1 MAFVYKSEPVR
12 GAAWARAFAE
22 RRPDLPFLIW
32 PETGAPEAVR
42 YMAVWQPPE
51 DLARFPNLEVLFSIG
66 AGVDQFDMRRLPPA
80 LKIVRMIEPGLVAG
94 MVEYVS
100 MSVLALHRGLP
111 AYLERQRQGVWKAE
125 RVKAAAETRVG
136 VMGLGVLGAAA
147 LERLRSFG
155 FPLSGW
161 SRSRRDLPGVTCF
174 AGDEL
179 PAFLAGCDVL
189 VCLLPLTAETRG
201 ILNAKLFAALRP
213 GAGVVNAGRG
223 PHLVA
228 EDLIAA
234 LDAGQLSAAILDVT
248 DPEPLP
254 SADPLWPH
262 PRIWITPHVA
272 STTQAD
278 SGADAVLANL
288 ERHARGETLIGLIDR
303 ARGY

>member
-111 AYLERQRQGVWKAE
+111 TYLERQRQGVWKAE

-161 SRSRRDLPGVTCF
+161 SR
-174 AGDEL
+174 
-179 PAFLAGCDVL
+179 
-189 VCLLPLTAETRG
+189 
-201 ILNAKLFAALRP
+201 
-213 GAGVVNAGRG
+213 
-223 PHLVA
+223 
-228 EDLIAA
+228 
-234 LDAGQLSAAILDVT
+234 
-248 DPEPLP
+248 
-254 SADPLWPH
+254 
-262 PRIWITPHVA
+262 
-272 STTQAD
+272 
-278 SGADAVLANL
+278 
-288 ERHARGETLIGLIDR
+288 
-303 ARGY
+303 